1 LPVRASAEA
10 DEAEQ
15 MSFMGFSPLLAAF
28 GDVVASIAAVVV
40 PIFLVARAIW
50 AARKPKDAPPL
61 GGPPRQAPR
70 RVAPQQPPAQPAQ
83 QKKLTDE
90 VEEFLRRA
98 AERRRGG
105 QPHEVEILRP
115 EAQAPP
121 QRTATLPS
129 QLAPPRMA
137 ELVDPTDEERIGRES
152 VERHTQQHLDTTSY
166 SSRAEQLTTVDDAD
180 ENMQSHL
187 HSVFDHQMGSLGQPT
202 RSTTA
207 DDALVAPAAEV
218 VTLLG
223 APIAEMLA
231 SPQGLRNAFVLQEIL
246 RRPEDRW

>member
-1 LPVRASAEA
+1 
-10 DEAEQ
+10 
-15 MSFMGFSPLLAAF
+15 MSLMGFSPLLAAF

-105 QPHEVEILRP
+105 QPREVEILRP
-115 EAQAPP
+115 EVQAPP
-121 QRTATLPS
+121 QRTVNRP
-129 QLAPPRMA
+129 APRA
-137 ELVDPTDEERIGRES
+137 VDAVVLTDEERIGRES
-152 VERHTQQHLDTTSY
+152 VEKHTQQHLDTTSY
-166 SSRAEQLTTVDDAD
+166 ASRAEQLTTVDDAD

-187 HSVFDHQMGSLGQPT
+187 HSVFDHQIGSLGQPT
-202 RSTTA
+202 QSATA
-207 DDALVAPAAEV
+207 DDPASAPAAEA